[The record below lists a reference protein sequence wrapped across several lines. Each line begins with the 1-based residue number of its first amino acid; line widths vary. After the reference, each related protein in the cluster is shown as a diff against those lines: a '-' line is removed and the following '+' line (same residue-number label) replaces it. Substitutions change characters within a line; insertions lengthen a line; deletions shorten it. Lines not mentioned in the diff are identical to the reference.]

1 MASTR
6 NINTPSDYCLQQ
18 RSYREAQAYD
28 LYKYSQYG
36 HTPNPSFPCVGYTP
50 SHMPRDTLSNNP
62 VEIESAL
69 FGINSTN
76 LVEPQPPVKAQ
87 LKTIPVKQFFQRTP
101 LIMPKPLVIEHNQ
114 RPFPIPN

>member
-18 RSYREAQAYD
+18 KSYRKALHYD

-36 HTPNPSFPCVGYTP
+36 ETTKPSIPCVGYMP
-50 SHMPRDTLSNNP
+50 SHMPWNTLSKNP

-76 LVEPQPPVKAQ
+76 LVNPQPSVKPQ
-87 LKTIPVKQFFQRTP
+87 LNTIPMQSFFQRTP
-101 LIMPKPLVIEHNQ
+101 MIMPKPLVMEHNQ
-114 RPFPIPN
+114 RPFPIPE

>member
-18 RSYREAQAYD
+18 RSFRDACDYD

-36 HTPNPSFPCVGYTP
+36 HTPNPSIPCVGYTP

-62 VEIESAL
+62 VEIESSL

-76 LVEPQPPVKAQ
+76 LVSPQPQVNPQ
-87 LKTIPVKQFFQRTP
+87 LKTIPMKQFFQRTP
-101 LIMPKPLVIEHNQ
+101 MIMPKPLVIEHNQ
-114 RPFPIPN
+114 RPFPVPE